1 MKKEAPSRPLRA
13 LRTDRDHAAA
23 VREIERL
30 WAAEPGTPDHDRLV
44 ILGTLVDVYETRR
57 WPIDL
62 PDPVE
67 AIRFH
72 MEQRG
77 LTQADLAALLGAA
90 SRASEILRRRRRL
103 KLDMAWKL
111 HHAWGVPAE
120 SLLQPYKLAA

>member
-1 MKKEAPSRPLRA
+1 LRP

-23 VREIERL
+23 IREIERL
-30 WAAEPGTPDHDRLV
+30 WAAKPGTADHDRLE
-44 ILGTLVDVYETRR
+44 ILGTLVDAYESLR

-62 PDPVE
+62 PDPIE

-103 KLDMAWKL
+103 TLDMAWKL
-111 HHAWGVPAE
+111 HRTWGIPAE

>member
-1 MKKEAPSRPLRA
+1 MKKEASTRPLRP

-30 WAAEPGTPDHDRLV
+30 WAAKPGTPDHDRLE
-44 ILGTLVDVYETRR
+44 ILGTLVDAYEARR
-57 WPIDL
+57 RLIDL

-72 MEQRG
+72 MGQRG

-103 KLDMAWKL
+103 TLDMAWKL
-111 HHAWGVPAE
+111 HRAWGIPAE
-120 SLLQPYKLAA
+120 SLLQP